1 MTTITIKE
9 LLEAGVHFGHQT
21 KRWNPKMKKYLFG
34 ERNGIYII
42 DLQKTLKK
50 FQEAA
55 EFVRRVAAEGLP
67 GHKLGPEA
75 LCLKNGNTKGYDG
88 WKDMIV
94 FVASNS
100 VRPVVVDQKLVPVVA
115 GDKNAPYSGCYV
127 NATVTLWSQNNSY
140 GKRINGNL
148 RAVQFVK
155 DGPAFGV
162 APVDADDEFE
172 ALGDTA
178 DTSAG
183 PGLADFDIG

>member
-1 MTTITIKE
+1 VIK
-9 LLEAGVHFGHQT
+9 LHNVRLSFAQLFEAKPFSPGL
-21 KRWNPKMKKYLFG
+21 PAKYSATFILDPT
-34 ERNGIYII
+34 NK
-42 DLQKTLKK
+42 DH
-50 FQEAA
+50 AA
-55 EFVRRVAAEGLP
+55 SIAEIKAAMAKVAAEGLP